1 MRQPLAVSHVAHP
14 DLRFHT
20 PSHKVEF
27 VSERAVELG
36 LPRLPCTSRSRR
48 TRRAGPS
55 APAATYPLLFRQ
67 ARSLTHFHAFN
78 DHGQAL
84 PTLAR
89 ADPEPRLWISPGD
102 AATRRITD
110 GQGIRIFND
119 RGAMNA
125 RAQVT
130 DGVPAG
136 SRLDARRL
144 GGHQRADERLT
155 RGPRRRREGVSGG
168 QAAYE
173 ARVEVKPT
181 DG

>member
-55 APAATYPLLFRQ
+55 APAATYPLLVRQ

-84 PTLAR
+84 PTLAK
-89 ADPEPRLWISPGD
+89 ADPEPRLWISPAD
-102 AATRRITD
+102 AAARRIAD

-136 SRLDARRL
+136 VVWMRDGWAGINALTSGSRAVPDAAAKAFRVARQPTRRAS
-144 GGHQRADERLT
+144 R
-155 RGPRRRREGVSGG
+155 
-168 QAAYE
+168 
-173 ARVEVKPT
+173 
-181 DG
+181 